1 MRPRW
6 RRILRMSRKT
16 RRRALRRNRR
26 FIRRRTRRLLI
37 GGAII
42 LALTGTNK
50 RYKMQK
56 RDAERLEDHYGRPV
70 EELTEEEIIA
80 GMRHLGIERID
91 LTSEEEARVYDL
103 DQEEEGMKTTTRY
116 CPNCGKRIEPKDRF
130 CAYCGEQL

>member
-6 RRILRMSRKT
+6 RRILRMSRKA

-42 LALTGTNK
+42 LALAGTN
-50 RYKMQK
+50 RSYKMQE
-56 RDAERLEDHYGRPV
+56 RDVERLENHYGRPV
-70 EELTEEEIIA
+70 EELTEEEIIT

-91 LTSEEEARVYDL
+91 LTSEDEARVYDL
-103 DQEEEGMKTTTRY
+103 DREESGKSTTRY

-130 CAYCGEQL
+130 CAYCGKQL